1 MVLISYKHSLTNGLK
16 FPSGYQKDLKL
27 ELFKSIEISNTCA
40 TQNEQ
45 QYQAATF
52 DGD

>member
-1 MVLISYKHSLTNGLK
+1 MAFISYKHSLTNGLK
-16 FPSGYQKDLKL
+16 FPCGYQKDLKL
-27 ELFKSIEISNTCA
+27 ELFNSIKTSNTRA